1 MGEWGWG
8 GAEAELGCAPP
19 APGHLMASPLWVS
32 LGPALG
38 GQEGI
43 HSSMSQ
49 VTSSVSA
56 VPCPGW
62 HVNNQSSDDG

>member
-1 MGEWGWG
+1 MGERGWG

-32 LGPALG
+32 LGPALV
-38 GQEGI
+38 GQEGT

-49 VTSSVSA
+49 VTKLRLSCDLPKVA
-56 VPCPGW
+56 CK
-62 HVNNQSSDDG
+62 